1 MTFSAV
7 RAAVLLALFLAC
19 APVTATILV
28 RASQQRILS
37 SILLTMNT
45 LSQLLEVSRHVYSG
59 EDFSESGS
67 DSAASM
73 QNTVESTPAVQA
85 AQTNNTFLFS
95 SSGSTEGIL
104 EMGVQSSPSRTV
116 DERSSN
122 TSMPS
127 VYAGWTSQEASSL
140 SSITTFDVPQTVTL
154 CLFN

>member
-37 SILLTMNT
+37 STLLTINT
-45 LSQLLEVSRHVYSG
+45 LSQLLEVSRYVYFG

-73 QNTVESTPAVQA
+73 QNIVASTATAQA
-85 AQTNNTFLFS
+85 NNVSGSNALSFS
-95 SSGSTEGIL
+95 SLGSTEEIFG
-104 EMGVQSSPSRTV
+104 MAVQPSTSRSV
-116 DERSSN
+116 NERSFN
-122 TSMPS
+122 TSTPL
-127 VYAGWTSQEASSL
+127 VYTEWSCEEASST
-140 SSITTFDVPQTVTL
+140 TTFYV
-154 CLFN
+154 